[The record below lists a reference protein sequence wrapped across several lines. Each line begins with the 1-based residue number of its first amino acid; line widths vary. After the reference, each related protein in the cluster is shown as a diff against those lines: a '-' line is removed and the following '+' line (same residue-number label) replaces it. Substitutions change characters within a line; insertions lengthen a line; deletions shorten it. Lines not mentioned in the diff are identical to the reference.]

1 MRRQQWMGQMVER
14 IEALRD
20 AAPVR
25 ETRISLMPEALGKID
40 VSIRHEGDRVH
51 VHFTAEAPAARQLL
65 SDAQPRLAELAEAR
79 GLKLGQT
86 SVDAGASGRGNPRQG
101 AERQPPTR
109 PASAR
114 ATTDTATQTD
124 DRVA

>member
-1 MRRQQWMGQMVER
+1 MIEH

-20 AAPVR
+20 AGPVR
-25 ETRISLMPEALGKID
+25 DTRIRLAPDALGGVD

-51 VHFTAEAPAARQLL
+51 VHFTAETASARLL
-65 SDAQPRLAELAEAR
+65 LTEAQPRLAELAEAR

-86 SVDAGASGRGNPRQG
+86 SVDGGSTGQG
-101 AERQPPTR
+101 APDQRHDAAPRRPLA

-114 ATTDTATQTD
+114 TADAPADTD